1 MKKEDILKK
10 AQAEGSDEMEKFM
23 QNRSMWW
30 GAFVMCILLIVFSI
44 IRRENGQYAF
54 DLTATIGAGVA
65 AENFFQYKKLHDK
78 KNLAFGIIISVG
90 AVLSV
95 IWFFTVH

>member
-10 AQAEGSDEMEKFM
+10 SQAEGSDEMEKFI

-30 GAFVMCILLIVFSI
+30 GAIVMCILLIVFSI
-44 IRRENGQYAF
+44 IRRENGQYTF

-65 AENFFQYKKLHDK
+65 VENFFQYKKLHDK

-90 AVLSV
+90 TVLSA